1 MRGNDLPGFAAP
13 RENLIIEKVE
23 LCSSME
29 DRGGNCFGNTVSIYR
44 TALEREKED
53 ANGRVFHL
61 DLRGSFKIDRDFQT
75 FFSAISEFYY
85 VIIYYV
91 SFITS
96 FMWVL
101 FFPMKESRIQS
112 FSRNGVSKFLK
123 SFIVFDLEYSLWI
136 TNRL

>member
-53 ANGRVFHL
+53 VNGRVFHL

-101 FFPMKESRIQS
+101 FFFDERIANPILLSERS
-112 FSRNGVSKFLK
+112 FEISEVVYRVRS
-123 SFIVFDLEYSLWI
+123 
-136 TNRL
+136 

>member
-53 ANGRVFHL
+53 VNGRVFHL

-75 FFSAISEFYY
+75 FFSEFYY

-96 FMWVL
+96 FMWV
-101 FFPMKESRIQS
+101 FFFDERIANPILLSERS
-112 FSRNGVSKFLK
+112 FEISEVVYRVRS
-123 SFIVFDLEYSLWI
+123 
-136 TNRL
+136 

>member
-44 TALEREKED
+44 TALSREKED

-75 FFSAISEFYY
+75 FFSEFYY

-101 FFPMKESRIQS
+101 FFFDERIANPILLSERS
-112 FSRNGVSKFLK
+112 FEISEVVYRVRS
-123 SFIVFDLEYSLWI
+123 
-136 TNRL
+136 

>member
-101 FFPMKESRIQS
+101 FFFDERIANPILLSERS
-112 FSRNGVSKFLK
+112 FEISEVVYRVRS
-123 SFIVFDLEYSLWI
+123 
-136 TNRL
+136 

>member
-53 ANGRVFHL
+53 VNGRVFHL
-61 DLRGSFKIDRDFQT
+61 DLRGSFKIDGDFQT
-75 FFSAISEFYY
+75 FFSEFYY

-101 FFPMKESRIQS
+101 FFFDERIANPILLSERS
-112 FSRNGVSKFLK
+112 FEISEVVYRVRS
-123 SFIVFDLEYSLWI
+123 
-136 TNRL
+136 

>member
-44 TALEREKED
+44 TALSREKED
-53 ANGRVFHL
+53 VNGRVFHL

-75 FFSAISEFYY
+75 FFSEFYY

-101 FFPMKESRIQS
+101 FFFDERIANPILLSERS
-112 FSRNGVSKFLK
+112 FEISEVVYRVRS
-123 SFIVFDLEYSLWI
+123 
-136 TNRL
+136 

>member
-29 DRGGNCFGNTVSIYR
+29 DRGGNCFRNTVSIYR
-44 TALEREKED
+44 TALSREKED
-53 ANGRVFHL
+53 VNGRVFHL

-96 FMWVL
+96 FMWV
-101 FFPMKESRIQS
+101 FFFSMKESRIQS

>member
-53 ANGRVFHL
+53 VNGRVFHL

-75 FFSAISEFYY
+75 FFSMISEFYY

-101 FFPMKESRIQS
+101 FFFDKRIANPILLSERS
-112 FSRNGVSKFLK
+112 FEISEVVYRVRS
-123 SFIVFDLEYSLWI
+123 
-136 TNRL
+136 

>member
-75 FFSAISEFYY
+75 FFSEFYY

-101 FFPMKESRIQS
+101 FFFDERIANPILLSERS
-112 FSRNGVSKFLK
+112 FEISEVVYRVRS
-123 SFIVFDLEYSLWI
+123 
-136 TNRL
+136 

>member
-75 FFSAISEFYY
+75 FFSEFYY

-101 FFPMKESRIQS
+101 FFFDKRIANPILLSERS
-112 FSRNGVSKFLK
+112 FEISEVVYRVRS
-123 SFIVFDLEYSLWI
+123 
-136 TNRL
+136 

>member
-53 ANGRVFHL
+53 VNGRVFHL
-61 DLRGSFKIDRDFQT
+61 DLRGSFKIDGDFQT
-75 FFSAISEFYY
+75 FFLAISEFYY

-96 FMWVL
+96 FMWV
-101 FFPMKESRIQS
+101 FFFFDERIANPILLSERS
-112 FSRNGVSKFLK
+112 FEISEVVYRVRS
-123 SFIVFDLEYSLWI
+123 
-136 TNRL
+136 

>member
-96 FMWVL
+96 FMWV
-101 FFPMKESRIQS
+101 FFFDERIANPILLSERS
-112 FSRNGVSKFLK
+112 FEISEVVYRVRS
-123 SFIVFDLEYSLWI
+123 
-136 TNRL
+136 

>member
-44 TALEREKED
+44 TALSREKED

-91 SFITS
+91 SFVTS

-101 FFPMKESRIQS
+101 FFFDERIANPILLSERS
-112 FSRNGVSKFLK
+112 FEISEVVYRVRS
-123 SFIVFDLEYSLWI
+123 
-136 TNRL
+136 

>member
-53 ANGRVFHL
+53 VNGRVFHL

-75 FFSAISEFYY
+75 FFSEFYY

-101 FFPMKESRIQS
+101 FFFDERIANPILLSERS
-112 FSRNGVSKFLK
+112 FEISEVVYRVRS
-123 SFIVFDLEYSLWI
+123 
-136 TNRL
+136 

>member
-53 ANGRVFHL
+53 VNGRVFHL

-91 SFITS
+91 SFIAS

-101 FFPMKESRIQS
+101 FFFDERIANPILLSERS
-112 FSRNGVSKFLK
+112 FEISEVVYHVRS
-123 SFIVFDLEYSLWI
+123 
-136 TNRL
+136 

>member
-44 TALEREKED
+44 TALSREKED
-53 ANGRVFHL
+53 VNGRVFHL
-61 DLRGSFKIDRDFQT
+61 DLRGSFKI
-75 FFSAISEFYY
+75 SVFYY

-101 FFPMKESRIQS
+101 FFSDKRIANPILLSERS
-112 FSRNGVSKFLK
+112 FEISEVVYRVRS
-123 SFIVFDLEYSLWI
+123 
-136 TNRL
+136 